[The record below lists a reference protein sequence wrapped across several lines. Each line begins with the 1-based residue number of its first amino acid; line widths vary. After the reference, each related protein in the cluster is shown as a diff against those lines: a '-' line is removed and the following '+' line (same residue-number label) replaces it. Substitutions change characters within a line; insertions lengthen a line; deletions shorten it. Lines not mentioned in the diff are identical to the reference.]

1 MLHNLEA
8 ELAREGI
15 HKIQIAQLLHISK
28 RALYDK
34 VSGRTKF
41 TTDQAILI
49 QKTYFP
55 DKSIEYLFET
65 KENQNGDKGD
75 Q

>member
-15 HKIQIAQLLHISK
+15 NKAQIARLLRISN
-28 RALYDK
+28 RAVYDK
-34 VSGRTKF
+34 IHGRTKF

-55 DKSIEYLFET
+55 NKSIEYLFEP
-65 KENQNGDKGD
+65 KEGRAR
-75 Q
+75 